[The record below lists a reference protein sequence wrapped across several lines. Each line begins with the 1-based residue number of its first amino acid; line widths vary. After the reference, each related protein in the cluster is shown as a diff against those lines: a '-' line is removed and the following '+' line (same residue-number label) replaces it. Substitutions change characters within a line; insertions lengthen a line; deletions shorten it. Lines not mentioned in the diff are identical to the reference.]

1 MIGGIDLATEYR
13 INMKRYNGTDYDIM
27 YPRTLIEQ
35 VTDGQKQIIV
45 DTVSLGTSWTGTGP
59 YTQVVTVAEADADSK
74 VDLQPDATIIQKLI
88 DAGTTALYIVNDNGV
103 FSAVAIGSA
112 PTESLT
118 IQCTI
123 TKTAAP
129 PPPPVISSVLNE
141 NSWNTIKWA
150 SKHNVGQNYWAVG
163 DCKQITMNGKVS
175 DGLTL
180 TNYSAWV
187 YIIGFNHNAEK
198 EGNGITFQ
206 GFKVAD
212 KGKDVC
218 LVDSGYNSSKTSGT
232 WFNMN
237 NADTNAGGWQASL
250 MRENVMPL
258 IKAAFPADL
267 KAVIKP
273 STIFT
278 TQGSGNDACTATED
292 EVFLLAEYEVF
303 GVRSWAS
310 TQEPSY
316 LKQYSYYSA
325 GNIKKKYKH
334 NATTTRAYWW
344 ERSPASEH
352 SDGFC
357 YVDIDGTANG
367 YPATNSHGVSPAFKV

>member
-1 MIGGIDLATEYR
+1 MATEYR

-27 YPRTLIEQ
+27 YPKTLIEQ
-35 VTDGQKQIIV
+35 VTNGQRQIIV

-59 YTQVVTVAEADADSK
+59 YTQVVTVAEADANSK

-88 DAGTTALYIVNDNGV
+88 DAGTTALYIVNDDGV

-141 NSWNTIKWA
+141 NSWDTIKWA
-150 SKHNVGQNYWAVG
+150 SKHNVGQNYWSVG
-163 DCKQITMNGKVS
+163 DCKEITMAGKLS

-180 TNYSAWV
+180 TGYPTGYPIWV

-198 EGNGITFQ
+198 EGNGIAFQ
-206 GFKVAD
+206 GFKATN
-212 KGKDVC
+212 KGTDVC
-218 LVDSGYNSSKTSGT
+218 IVDGGYNSDKTTGT

-237 NADTNAGGWQASL
+237 NTSTNVGGWASCQ
-250 MRENVMPL
+250 MRQNIMPL

-267 KAVIKP
+267 RAVIKQ

-278 TQGSGNDACTATED
+278 APDTGDVELTSTQD
-292 EVFLLAEYEVF
+292 EIFLLAEFEIF
-303 GVRSWAS
+303 GTKTSAS
-310 TQEPSY
+310 TQEPNY

-325 GNIKKKYKH
+325 GNSKVKYKH
-334 NATTTRAYWW
+334 DPVSSAAWWW
-344 ERSPASEH
+344 ERSPNSGYFGNFCIVSTSGGVGNATASY
-352 SDGFC
+352 S
-357 YVDIDGTANG
+357 Y
-367 YPATNSHGVSPAFKV
+367 GVSPCFKV